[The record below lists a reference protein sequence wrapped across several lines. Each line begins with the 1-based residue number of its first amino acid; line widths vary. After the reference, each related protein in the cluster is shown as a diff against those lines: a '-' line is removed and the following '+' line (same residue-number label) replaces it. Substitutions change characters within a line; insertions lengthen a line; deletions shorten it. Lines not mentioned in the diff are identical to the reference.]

1 MNLQL
6 VRPPAAFYEQLFNED
21 GGMENFYYASK
32 ISNVMVNCELRIK
45 DDMVV
50 SGLNFFFG
58 AFQYLM
64 QKEEPTWGELFQEYE
79 GRRISNG
86 TVLKFRLPFAIAL
99 QGERIALNLLQKA
112 SAISTYTKRF
122 VDLAADK
129 NIKILDTRKTTPGLR
144 QLEKYA
150 VRLGGGFNHRF
161 NQSDLWMIK
170 DNHKNILGGVK
181 GAVEFFKEVGSFYK
195 EIELEVHNPGEL
207 LEGRELGIRH
217 FMLDN
222 FSHEEIK
229 NVVQEKLSHETFEV
243 SGGINFETISD
254 YLIDGVDA
262 ISIGR
267 LTYGA
272 PPVDISLKYFRD

>member
-1 MNLQL
+1 MKMEEWKTFFTHQVSPHDL
-6 VRPPAAFYEQLFNED
+6 VH
-21 GGMENFYYASK
+21 
-32 ISNVMVNCELRIK
+32 CELRIK
-45 DDMVV
+45 DDLIV

-64 QKEEPTWGELFQEYE
+64 QKDEPIWSDIFKEYE
-79 GRRISNG
+79 GKKISNG
-86 TVLKFRLPFAIAL
+86 TTIKFKLPFAIAL

-112 SAISTYTKRF
+112 SAISTYTKKY
-122 VDLAADK
+122 VDLANK
-129 NIKILDTRKTTPGLR
+129 KEIKILDTRKTTPGLR

-150 VRLGGGFNHRF
+150 VRIGGGFNHRF

-170 DNHKNILGGVK
+170 DNHKNILGGVQ
-181 GAVEFFKEVGSFYK
+181 GAVDFFKSVGSFYK
-195 EIELEVHNPGEL
+195 EIELEVHNPTEL
-207 LEGRELGIRH
+207 IEGRELGIRH

-222 FSHEEIK
+222 FSPEEIK
-229 NVVQEKLSHETFEV
+229 SVTSSKLPHETFEV
-243 SGGINFETISD
+243 SGGINFETITD
-254 YLIDGVDA
+254 YLIYGVDA